1 MKNKINFKIL
11 IITCLALFAFNCVS
25 AQSWTSASGRLYAN
39 PTSTRVGIGTTAPN
53 TTYKLHVTGG
63 ANNKHGIFSYAYGS
77 GKRAIYG
84 SNSHGSGFAG
94 YFNGNVH
101 STGNI
106 SAAINKRITV
116 GNNTSNVSL
125 HAATC
130 CPGAY
135 IDYKGGPL
143 QFRVSGV
150 GWRSPLTLQANGT
163 VVINA
168 NGIYNGGVVNTN
180 GHKLAVNGGIWAEE
194 VEVTSNVPS
203 SDYVFYDDYKL
214 MPLADLESF
223 VNENHHLPEVP
234 SAEEF
239 KKNGYKL
246 GDMDDVL
253 LRKVEELSL
262 YMIDADK
269 EIQSLKGE
277 KELLMDQLLKLE
289 ARLTELEKK

>member
-1 MKNKINFKIL
+1 MKNKINFKHL
-11 IITCLALFAFNCVS
+11 IVTSLVLFSINYVS
-25 AQSWTSASGRLYAN
+25 AQSWTSSTGRLYAN
-39 PTSTRVGIGTTAPN
+39 PTSTRVGIGTTNPSTA
-53 TTYKLHVTGG
+53 YKLHVNGG
-63 ANNKHGIFSYAYGS
+63 SNSVHGIYSYAYGS
-77 GKRAIYG
+77 GKRAIVG
-84 SNSHGSGFAG
+84 SNSHGSGHAG
-94 YFNGNVH
+94 YFFGNVH
-101 STGNI
+101 ATGNL
-106 SAAINKRITV
+106 SASINKYIRV
-116 GNNTSNVSL
+116 GNTTSRVSL

-143 QFRVSGV
+143 QFRVEGV
-150 GWRSPLTLQANGT
+150 AWRSPLTLQADGT

-168 NGIYNGGVVNTN
+168 DGIYNGNVVNTN
-180 GHKLAVNGGIWAEE
+180 GHKLSVNGGIWAEE
-194 VEVTSNVPS
+194 VEVTVNVPS

-214 MPLADLESF
+214 MSLEDLESF

-277 KELLMDQLLKLE
+277 KELLTDQLLKLE